1 MRAFQKIYE
10 SIEKRHDARFAL
22 LCTVVA
28 NCHRDPK
35 VKRQPYKIEDF
46 MPRERP
52 QTRAELVA
60 RLRAFSGSLK
70 PINSQPSNLSS

>member
-1 MRAFQKIYE
+1 LQAAYE
-10 SIEKRHDARFAL
+10 VEQSRIDARFAL
-22 LCTVVA
+22 VCAVFA

-35 VKRQPYKIEDF
+35 RRRKPYSVEDF
-46 MPRERP
+46 MPRKAP
-52 QTRAELVA
+52 QTRDELVA